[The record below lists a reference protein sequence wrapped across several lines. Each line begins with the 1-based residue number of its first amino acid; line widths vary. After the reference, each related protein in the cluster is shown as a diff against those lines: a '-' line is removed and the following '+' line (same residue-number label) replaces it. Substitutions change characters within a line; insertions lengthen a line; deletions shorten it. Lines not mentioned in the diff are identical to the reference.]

1 MVNLALP
8 EMIQLGGGRLPRHR
22 SLSRSIELADTLSV
36 VLNAPFGL
44 KDLVALSES
53 DTHNPPKG
61 LLQTKMNKLPVKPS
75 ALAGRVP
82 PPLVLHVGVPPSP
95 GMGAPPRVQLQLM
108 LTCPDPSHVSDH
120 ANDRAAACGGTTDKA
135 TIAMTADTIPQARTP
150 DILTRPA
157 GT

>member
-1 MVNLALP
+1 M
-8 EMIQLGGGRLPRHR
+8 PRHR
-22 SLSRSIELADTLSV
+22 SSSRFIELADTLSV
-36 VLNAPFGL
+36 SLNAPFGL

-61 LLQTKMNKLPVKPS
+61 WQTKMDKLPVKPS

-95 GMGAPPRVQLQLM
+95 GMGTPPRVQLQLM
-108 LTCPDPSHVSDH
+108 LTDPDPSHVRDH

-135 TIAMTADTIPQARTP
+135 TIAMTADTIPQVRTP
-150 DILTRPA
+150 DILFTEDASRA
-157 GT
+157 RTSIVW